1 MGGSSFARMGRKWD
15 LQRSGSA
22 AGHGQGPVQD
32 GAGGLLLGHEGQ
44 FLRTVRG
51 DEGEHVGIHPEAGPA
66 TFRLFAQI
74 MSTFFFSSLAR
85 LFSTMSRVSMEK
97 PQMNW
102 PGRRCSPR

>member
-1 MGGSSFARMGRKWD
+1 MGGSSFARMRRKWD

-51 DEGEHVGIHPEAGPA
+51 DEGEHVGIHPEAGP
-66 TFRLFAQI
+66 FVR
-74 MSTFFFSSLAR
+74 
-85 LFSTMSRVSMEK
+85 
-97 PQMNW
+97 
-102 PGRRCSPR
+102 SP